1 MTRYQT
7 KSITQPM
14 EFIGEDSLSH
24 HGILGMKWGVRRYQN
39 PDGTLTAEG
48 RKRYRSGFSEA
59 AGRVASKVGA
69 KVKKVY
75 TEQVERSRARKAEQ
89 KAKED
94 AERAEMQRRMADAAK
109 TKKLMDLYNKNPNL
123 LTNQELSDLNNR
135 VFTMKKINENSPQL
149 QKTQKNGEKAVE
161 KSKNALV
168 TDVIAPGVVALGK
181 SAVMSMVG
189 GGDFQ
194 KIASVQLDKAYNGK
208 NQNQGKN
215 NDNDKNQDKKK
226 FAGFEFKVKRE

>member
-1 MTRYQT
+1 MTQYQM
-7 KSITQPM
+7 KNITQPM
-14 EFIGEDSLSH
+14 EFIGDDSLSH

-39 PDGTLTAEG
+39 PDGTLTEEG

-69 KVKKVY
+69 KVKKAY
-75 TEQVERSRARKAEQ
+75 TEQVERSRAKKAEQ
-89 KAKED
+89 KAKEE
-94 AERAEMQRRMADAAK
+94 AERAEMQKRQADAAK
-109 TKKLMDLYNKNPNL
+109 TRKLLALYNKNPDL
-123 LTNQELSDLNNR
+123 LTYQELSDLNNR
-135 VFTMKKINENSPQL
+135 MFQMKKIKENYPQTQ
-149 QKTQKNGEKAVE
+149 QKGEKAVE

-168 TDVIAPGVVALGK
+168 TDVIAPGAVALGK

-215 NDNDKNQDKKK
+215 NDDKNQDNKK
-226 FAGFEFKVKRE
+226 FAGFEFKIKRE

>member
-1 MTRYQT
+1 MTQYQT

-59 AGRVASKVGA
+59 AGRVVSKVGA
-69 KVKKVY
+69 KVKKAY

-94 AERAEMQRRMADAAK
+94 AERAEMQRRMADAAR
-109 TKKLMDLYNKNPNL
+109 TKHLMDLYNKDPNL
-123 LTNQELSDLNNR
+123 LTSQELGDLKDR
-135 VFTMKKINENSPQL
+135 AIKMKNINDNIP
-149 QKTQKNGEKAVE
+149 QKTQKNGEKTVE
-161 KSKNALV
+161 KSKNALI
-168 TDVIAPGVVALGK
+168 TDVVVPGAVALGK

-215 NDNDKNQDKKK
+215 NDNDKSQDKKK

>member
-1 MTRYQT
+1 MTQYQT

-48 RKRYRSGFSEA
+48 RKRYGSGFSEA

-69 KVKKVY
+69 KVKKAY

-123 LTNQELSDLNNR
+123 LTNQELNDLKDR
-135 VFTMKKINENSPQL
+135 TLRMKQINENSPQM
-149 QKTQKNGEKAVE
+149 QQTQKNGEKTVE

-168 TDVIAPGVVALGK
+168 TDVVVPGAVALGK
-181 SAVMSMVG
+181 SVVMSMVG

-215 NDNDKNQDKKK
+215 NDNDKSQDKKK